1 MTSNPII
8 SRFLTATSYASPED
22 KLTAPIVNTDPEHYD
37 FMTVLNTYA
46 EHQTQGGFKDYFSFS
61 DWCAGHDKDHHEG
74 TSCVTLEYK
83 EASAQKVRDMLPELG
98 FACYEIETRNGRSDT
113 VLFAFPVAEWLDHED
128 TTRAASLI
136 AAMLETTGLKKH
148 SFLYTYFFR
157 FRTNAAISFHEG
169 ALFSRKV
176 IAAANEAK
184 IYVELKTW
192 LR

>member
-1 MTSNPII
+1 MTDGPVI
-8 SRFLTATSYASPED
+8 SRFLSADSHSAPEET
-22 KLTAPIVNTDPEHYD
+22 LSAPIINDDPDGYD
-37 FMTVLNTYA
+37 FHAVLKTYA
-46 EHQTQGGFKDYFSFS
+46 EHQTLAGYRNQFSFS
-61 DWCAGHDKDHHEG
+61 AWDGGHDKDHHEG

-157 FRTNAAISFHEG
+157 FRTNAAITFHEG